1 MRLQIG
7 GIPMGIATTE
17 KQLRYNAINNLSNIL
32 WSKLQKPSSKYK
44 KMSIVQLQFMYEQLN
59 NTDRELNVIYEE
71 ALKLT

>member
-1 MRLQIG
+1 ME
-7 GIPMGIATTE
+7 IATTD

-59 NTDRELNVIYEE
+59 DTDRALKDIYEE
-71 ALKLT
+71 ALNLA